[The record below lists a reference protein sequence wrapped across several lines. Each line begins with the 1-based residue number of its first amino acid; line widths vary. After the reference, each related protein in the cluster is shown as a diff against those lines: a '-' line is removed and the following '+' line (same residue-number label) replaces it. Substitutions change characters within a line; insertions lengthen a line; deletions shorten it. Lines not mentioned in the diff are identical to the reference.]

1 MSSQYSKK
9 EVKAILTPAYTDRKN
24 CDTMSIEPTMRT
36 EGIDMSVFGEL
47 NSEIK
52 RLDEKIDL
60 KFEIL
65 NNKIDH
71 KFEAIDYKFEAI
83 DHKFGA
89 IETSIENKILT
100 SEMNLLKSQ
109 RETAKWIIGAIC
121 VPSVLLIIQLL
132 VQFLSNN

>member
-9 EVKAILTPAYTDRKN
+9 EVKDFLSPTYANLGNYG
-24 CDTMSIEPTMRT
+24 TMSIEPTMRT
-36 EGIDMSVFGEL
+36 GGIDMSVFGEL

-71 KFEAIDYKFEAI
+71 KFEAI

-132 VQFLSNN
+132 AQFLS

>member
-9 EVKAILTPAYTDRKN
+9 EVKDILSPTYSNFKN
-24 CDTMSIEPTMRT
+24 YDIMSIEPTMRT
-36 EGIDMSVFGEL
+36 GGIDMSVFGEL

-71 KFEAIDYKFEAI
+71 KFE
-83 DHKFGA
+83 A

-132 VQFLSNN
+132 AQFLS

>member
-9 EVKAILTPAYTDRKN
+9 EVKDILSPTYANLGNYG
-24 CDTMSIEPTMRT
+24 TMSIEPTMRT
-36 EGIDMSVFGEL
+36 GGIDMSVFGEL

-71 KFEAIDYKFEAI
+71 KFE
-83 DHKFGA
+83 A

-132 VQFLSNN
+132 AQFLS

>member
-36 EGIDMSVFGEL
+36 GGIDMSVFGEL

-65 NNKIDH
+65 NNKIDN
-71 KFEAIDYKFEAI
+71 KFEAI

-132 VQFLSNN
+132 AQFLS